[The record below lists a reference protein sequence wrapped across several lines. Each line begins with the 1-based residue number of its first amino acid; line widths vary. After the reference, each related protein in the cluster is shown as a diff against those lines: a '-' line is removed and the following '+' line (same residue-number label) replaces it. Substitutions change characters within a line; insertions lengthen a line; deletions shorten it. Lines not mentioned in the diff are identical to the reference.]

1 MHAPISPS
9 GMGQTVY
16 CAASVM
22 MQMQFPQA
30 STDESREGD
39 ATHEVSSNVLTEYKR
54 SAGSRILPTDYVGE
68 RDSAGTLITQEMAEG
83 AEVYTSHILK
93 RANELGALQLMRV
106 EQLVQCPSIHPNA
119 CFGTPDHALWNDHSG
134 TLYVDDLKFG
144 HGFVD
149 EYENW
154 QNMTYASGVLDELN
168 INGIDDQF
176 ITLELTIV
184 QPRYYHAS
192 KVRTW
197 RLKASDLRGY
207 VNTMQFQ
214 AQKALMPGVE
224 TLSGSH
230 CRYCT
235 ARRACPAARQ
245 SAYWGMEMST
255 EAMAFDIEPG
265 AIGIEL
271 DYLNRGIK
279 AMEYMHSALL
289 EQAEVLVR
297 KGVIVPGYAMQ
308 PTQGHRAWK
317 MEDSQVIQIGNA
329 MDIELQ
335 EQKAITP
342 AAAEKKGVDKF
353 FIEAQ
358 TERPKSMK
366 FKRVKD
372 NSIKKVFSNGS

>member
-16 CAASVM
+16 CAASPM

-30 STDESREGD
+30 STDASREGD
-39 ATHEVSSNVLTEYKR
+39 AVHEVSCNVLTAYKD
-54 SAGSRILPTDYVGE
+54 SEGSKILPTDYIGE
-68 RDSAGTLITQEMAEG
+68 RDSVGTLITQEMAEG
-83 AEVYTSHILK
+83 AEVYTSHILE
-93 RANELGALQLMRV
+93 RAQELGALRSMRV

-119 CFGTPDHALWNDHSG
+119 CFGTPDHALWNDSTG
-134 TLYVDDLKFG
+134 TLYVDDLKYG

-149 EYENW
+149 EFENW

-176 ITLELTIV
+176 ITLELAIV

-192 KVRTW
+192 PVRTW
-197 RLKASDLRGY
+197 RIKASDLRGY

-214 AQKALMPGVE
+214 AQKALMPDAE
-224 TLSGSH
+224 TRSGPH

-245 SAYWGMEMST
+245 SAYWAMEVSGQ
-255 EAMAFDIEPG
+255 AMPMDITPAALG
-265 AIGIEL
+265 TEL
-271 DYLNRGIK
+271 DYLDRGIK
-279 AMEYMHSALL
+279 AMKYMHSALL
-289 EQAEVLVR
+289 EQAEALVDDH
-297 KGVIVPGYAMQ
+297 VIVPGYARQ
-308 PTQGHRAWK
+308 STKGHRKWK
-317 MEDSQVIQIGNA
+317 MDDTQVIQIGKA
-329 MDIELQ
+329 MEIELQ
-335 EQKAITP
+335 DQKAISP
-342 AAAEKKGVDKF
+342 AQAEKKGVNKL

-372 NSIKKVFSNGS
+372 NSIKKVFS